1 MECTECDSEAA
12 AQVTVEYTNG
22 RTETLAL
29 CTDCR
34 VEFEEGEFVQ
44 NVT

>member
-1 MECTECDSEAA
+1 MECTECGTQAA
-12 AQVTVEYTNG
+12 TQVTVEYTSG

-34 VEFEEGEFVQ
+34 DEFEEGEFVQ